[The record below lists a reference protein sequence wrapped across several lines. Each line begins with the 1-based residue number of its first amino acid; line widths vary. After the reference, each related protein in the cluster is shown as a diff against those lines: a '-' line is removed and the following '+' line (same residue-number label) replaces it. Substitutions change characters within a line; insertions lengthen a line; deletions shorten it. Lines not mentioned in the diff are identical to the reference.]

1 MLKKVKK
8 VKASVEFIQTT
19 NITELEN
26 LVVMLQNSPAG
37 KRQKKKWKITKILA
51 GDILAELA
59 PIKAC
64 MLDPTVRRD
73 LFKICI
79 HTLKEHKTFRIA
91 LAQKP
96 LVEVKACPLFSPP
109 VLKASAT

>member
-37 KRQKKKWKITKILA
+37 KRQKKK
-51 GDILAELA
+51 
-59 PIKAC
+59 
-64 MLDPTVRRD
+64 
-73 LFKICI
+73 
-79 HTLKEHKTFRIA
+79 
-91 LAQKP
+91 
-96 LVEVKACPLFSPP
+96 
-109 VLKASAT
+109 